1 MKTLKTKSAR
11 SIAGVLTLLI
21 GIVIILSCIY
31 YFLLRDLPSPT
42 KLASTNLPQSTQIFD
57 RNGTLLYTIYAK
69 KNQTFIPLSTIPQYM
84 QQATIAIEDKDFYS
98 HGAIDLRGI
107 ARAFVST
114 VFHKQIQGGSTLTQ
128 QLVKNTLLTPEQTI
142 PRKVKEIVLAYAT
155 EALYP
160 KSKILE
166 MYLNQSPYGGTAW
179 GIESASMYYFNKH
192 AKQLTLAESALLAG
206 LPEAPTTLSPFG
218 AHPEL
223 AKKRQE
229 EVLRRMQAQG
239 YITKAQQEKAA
250 KETLHYSK
258 PTNDIKAPHFVLYIK
273 QLLSNKYGD
282 RMVEEGGLKV
292 ITSLDLPLQE
302 YAQATV
308 AAEIDALRNP
318 TVGNG
323 AALITNPSTGEIL
336 AMIGSKDYFDEQ
348 ADGNVNITTQ
358 ARQPGS
364 SIKPINYAVGLIK
377 GYSAATPFVDTAIC
391 YPGGGGQPQYC
402 PKNYD
407 GKFHGI
413 VQMRPALGS
422 SLNIPAVKM
431 LKANGIEAMI
441 ATASAMGITS
451 YKDPSLYG
459 LSLTL
464 GGGEVTMLEM
474 ATAFGVFANGGYRID
489 LHPILKI
496 TDGQGKIVEEYT
508 PPSSPIFGTKVL
520 PNGVAYIISNI
531 LMDNNARL
539 LGFGPNSELKIGKE
553 PVAVKTGTTN
563 DYRDNWTIG
572 YTPTRLVT
580 TWVGN
585 NDNTPM
591 RGVVSGVTG
600 AAPIW
605 HELMAHLLNEKPAQ
619 WPPKPAEVVGKTVCS
634 TSGLLPGNS
643 GCPTRFEYFIK
654 GMEPKKVDP
663 GKQKVFIDKGTN
675 DLAKPGQTDN
685 VEEREEYVV
694 TDPTGARYCASCPHP
709 EPSPT
714 P

>member
-1 MKTLKTKSAR
+1 
-11 SIAGVLTLLI
+11 
-21 GIVIILSCIY
+21 
-31 YFLLRDLPSPT
+31 
-42 KLASTNLPQSTQIFD
+42 
-57 RNGTLLYTIYAK
+57 
-69 KNQTFIPLSTIPQYM
+69 
-84 QQATIAIEDKDFYS
+84 
-98 HGAIDLRGI
+98 
-107 ARAFVST
+107 
-114 VFHKQIQGGSTLTQ
+114 
-128 QLVKNTLLTPEQTI
+128 
-142 PRKVKEIVLAYAT
+142 
-155 EALYP
+155 
-160 KSKILE
+160 

-391 YPGGGGQPQYC
+391 NPGGGGQPQYC

-508 PPSSPIFGTKVL
+508 PSSSPIFGTKVL

-572 YTPTRLVT
+572 YTPTRLVA

-605 HELMAHLLNEKPAQ
+605 HELMAHLLDQKSAQ

-685 VEEREEYVV
+685 VEEREEYIV